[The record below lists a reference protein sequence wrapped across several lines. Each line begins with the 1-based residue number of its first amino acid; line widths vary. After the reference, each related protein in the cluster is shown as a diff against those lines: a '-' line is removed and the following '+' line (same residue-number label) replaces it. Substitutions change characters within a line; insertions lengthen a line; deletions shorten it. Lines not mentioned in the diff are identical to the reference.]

1 MELMLAITI
10 SITVA
15 AGILLVLSGELFRLV
30 IGLAMLGSAVNLV
43 VFMTARPGSIVP
55 PVIEPGLA
63 TLPADAVNALPQAL
77 VLTAIVIGFALL
89 CFSLVLAAWLAR
101 QQRHADVDRLRTS
114 EPAATDAV
122 KPPMLED

>member
-1 MELMLAITI
+1 MELMLAIAI

-15 AGILLVLSGELFRLV
+15 AGVLLVLSGELFRLV
-30 IGLAMLGSAVNLV
+30 IGVAMLGSAVNLV
-43 VFMTARPGSIVP
+43 VFMTARPGSLTP
-55 PVIEPGLA
+55 PVIAPGFGA
-63 TLPADAVNALPQAL
+63 LPADAVNALPQAL

-101 QQRHADVDRLRTS
+101 QQRHADVDRLRAT

-122 KPPMLED
+122 KPTILED

>member
-63 TLPADAVNALPQAL
+63 MLPADAVNALPQAL
-77 VLTAIVIGFALL
+77 
-89 CFSLVLAAWLAR
+89 
-101 QQRHADVDRLRTS
+101 
-114 EPAATDAV
+114 
-122 KPPMLED
+122 